1 MSVNLEIE
9 RFGTIALVQLDRPDV
24 RNALNYA
31 LIDEAAE
38 ALRLLNQDKDCCAV
52 VLSGSGARAFCAGM
66 DLGVVRQLDADS
78 CADWLVRLKRL
89 YVSRKLMSDWPAF

>member
-38 ALRLLNQDKDCCAV
+38 ALRLLNQDKIVAPW
-52 VLSGSGARAFCAGM
+52 S
-66 DLGVVRQLDADS
+66 
-78 CADWLVRLKRL
+78 
-89 YVSRKLMSDWPAF
+89 